1 MTFSNESSE
10 KQHQPLPSW
19 LKKRAGFHEEVHRM
33 KKNLRGL
40 NLHTVCEEA
49 RCPNMHECWS
59 RGTATIMILGEVCT
73 RHCGFCS
80 VISGRTGRTDPEE
93 PEKVARM
100 VEKMGLRHAVI
111 TMVARDDLPDGGASH
126 VAQVI
131 QAVRG
136 KNPATQIEV
145 LTSDFQGET
154 SSLDLVLEARPDI
167 FNHNIETVARL
178 TPQVRHKANYQRS
191 LLVLDYV
198 KKTKPKMKTK
208 SGIMLG
214 FGERPEEVMET
225 FSDLRKV
232 GCGLLTIGQYLRPS
246 LKNLPVTDYLP
257 PELFEKWGRLA
268 REIGFE
274 NVASG
279 PFVRSSYHAEELNNG
294 I

>member
-1 MTFSNESSE
+1 
-10 KQHQPLPSW
+10 
-19 LKKRAGFHEEVHRM
+19 
-33 KKNLRGL
+33 
-40 NLHTVCEEA
+40 HTVCEEA